1 MRSSRNKE
9 AGTGNKEEPA
19 ISDLERQLLLII
31 QEGIPL
37 ATEPYR
43 EIAER
48 IGASEQEVLAM
59 LQSLLER
66 RVIKRLA
73 AVPNHYAL
81 GVTHNGMSVWNVP
94 DERVSEVGRQ
104 LGQRHEITHC
114 YRRPRQ
120 PGWPYNVF
128 AMVHG
133 VSREEVLSKIEAIS
147 HEVGLE
153 GCEHDILF
161 STRILKKRGTRVRA
175 TRN

>member
-1 MRSSRNKE
+1 M
-9 AGTGNKEEPA
+9 PA
-19 ISDLERQLLLII
+19 ISELERRLLMIV
-31 QEGIPL
+31 QEGVPL
-37 ATEPYR
+37 APEPYR

-48 IGASEQEVLAM
+48 LGTSEEQVLATIA
-59 LQSLLER
+59 SLLER

-94 DERVSEVGRQ
+94 DEMVGEVGAK
-104 LGQRHEITHC
+104 LGQRDEITHC

-133 VSREEVLSKIEAIS
+133 MSREEVLRKIDAITREA
-147 HEVGLE
+147 GLE
-153 GCEHDILF
+153 GCEHDVVF
-161 STRILKKRGTRVRA
+161 STRILKKQGTRVRE
-175 TRN
+175 RNGQQET